1 MIIPLIWLLDYIDIE
16 KTPVEIAKSFT
27 ELGLMLEKPVLS
39 EVLELEHRMDRADW
53 LSILGCARDLAGFEN
68 LKLKKPKMYNF
79 EVNKISDKDKVEV
92 KVNSQKVN
100 VFKTRV
106 FKNVEVKESPEFIKQ
121 RLELYGIPI
130 INNIVDITN
139 FVMVEIGQPL
149 HAQDLNK
156 FTKREIVLRDSNLD
170 EKIQTL
176 DGTII
181 NLPEHTL
188 VLSQNNEPICI
199 GGIVG
204 GIETRV
210 TNETTEIVLDA
221 GNYIQ
226 SAMRKTSQKI
236 GVRNET
242 LLRSEKFLSPELVF
256 EAIVRATDLI
266 LEYCGKNVEVYEN
279 SEFRKSA
286 FEPKI
291 MTLTK
296 KRLNLVSGSD
306 NMFENSSK
314 LLEKLEYEIIK
325 ESDEK
330 LTAKIPYFRTDIE
343 VEDDLIADV
352 LRMYGYSK
360 IEAEPI
366 QAPVPK
372 NITPKSITQ
381 TEFITDV
388 LISLGFHEHLTDS
401 IVKYD
406 GIENRIV
413 MTNSINS
420 DKDSLRL
427 SIKETLSS
435 VLFNY
440 QKFGVNQV
448 KIFEVGKK
456 YYQQNEELFEELV
469 LGIIYDENDKDA
481 QSLFLRQTIDTILDS
496 LNCDYSFKPSSKHMK
511 IVDNHNQNEIGYF
524 DSNYAEIYIEKI
536 INDINFKPKAGN
548 TGKIITEIMNI
559 SKEDLTF
566 ICHEDFYAGEILE
579 FIKNLNPLISEVRY
593 ISEYLTEGNRK
604 VTFRYTSLE
613 SNEMKRLRTEI
624 INNTS
629 LKYKVSFIS

>member
-613 SNEMKRLRTEI
+613 STEMKRLRTEI

>member
-1 MIIPLIWLLDYIDIE
+1 MIIPLVWLRDYIDIE
-16 KTPVEIAKSFT
+16 KTPLEIAKSFT
-27 ELGLMLEKPVLS
+27 ELGLMLEKPVIS

-68 LKLKKPKMYNF
+68 LRLKKPKLHNH
-79 EVNKISDKDKVEV
+79 EVSKISESDKVKIKIDSE
-92 KVNSQKVN
+92 KVN

-106 FKNVEVKESPEFIKQ
+106 FKNVEVKDSPDFIKQ
-121 RLELYGIPI
+121 RLELYGIPS

-139 FVMVEIGQPL
+139 FVMVELGQPL
-149 HAQDLNK
+149 HAQDLSQ
-156 FTKREIVLRDSNLD
+156 FTKREIVLRDSNLN

-181 NLPEHTL
+181 NLPENTL
-188 VLSQNNEPICI
+188 ILSQNNEPICI

-210 TNETTEIVLDA
+210 TQKTNEIILDA
-221 GNYIQ
+221 GNYLQ
-226 SAMRKTSQKI
+226 SSMRKTSQKI

-242 LLRSEKFLSPELVF
+242 LLRSEKFLSPELVL

-266 LEYCGKNVEVYEN
+266 LEYGGKDIEAYEN
-279 SEFRKSA
+279 SEFKKNT
-286 FEPKI
+286 FEPKV

-296 KRLNLVSGSD
+296 NRLNLVSGSD
-306 NMFENSSK
+306 NLFESSSK

-325 ESDEK
+325 ENNENI
-330 LTAKIPYFRTDIE
+330 TAKIPYFRTDIE
-343 VEDDLIADV
+343 VEDDLIADI

-360 IEAEPI
+360 IEAKPI

-381 TEFITDV
+381 SEFVTDV

-406 GIENRIV
+406 GIENRIA
-413 MTNSINS
+413 MLNSINS

-448 KIFEVGKK
+448 KIFEIGKK
-456 YYQQNEELFEELV
+456 YFQQNEDLLEELV
-469 LGIIYDENDKDA
+469 IGIIYDETDKDV
-481 QSLFLRQTIDTILDS
+481 QSLYLRQTIDTVLDS
-496 LNCDYSFKPSSKHMK
+496 LNCDYSFKPEPKNMK
-511 IVDNHNQNEIGYF
+511 IINNRNEDEIGYF
-524 DSNYAEIYIEKI
+524 DSNYAEIYLEKI
-536 INDINFKPKAGN
+536 INDLNFRPKGGN
-548 TGKIITEIMNI
+548 TGKIVTEILNI

-566 ICHEDFYAGEILE
+566 ICHEDFKAGEVLE
-579 FIKNLNPLISEVRY
+579 FIKNLNPLISEVK
-593 ISEYLTEGNRK
+593 YLNEFRTEGNRK
-604 VTFRYTSLE
+604 VTFRFTSLE
-613 SNEMKRLRTEI
+613 SSEMKRLRTEI

-629 LKYKVSFIS
+629 LKFKLTFIS

>member
-1 MIIPLIWLLDYIDIE
+1 MIIPLLWVRDYLDIE
-16 KTPVEIAKSFT
+16 KTPIEIAKSFT

-68 LKLKKPKMYNF
+68 LKLKKPKMHSY
-79 EVNKISDKDKVEV
+79 EVAKISNEDKVDIKIDSE
-92 KVNSQKVN
+92 KVN

-106 FKNVEVKESPEFIKQ
+106 FKNVEVRESPEFIKE
-121 RLELYGIPI
+121 RLELYGIPV

-139 FVMVEIGQPL
+139 FVMVELGQPL
-149 HAQDLNK
+149 HAQDLSQ
-156 FTKREIVLRDSNLD
+156 FAKREIVLRDSNLG

-181 NLPEHTL
+181 NLPENTL
-188 VLSQNNEPICI
+188 VLSQNNTPICI

-204 GIETRV
+204 GAETKV
-210 TNETTEIVLDA
+210 THQTKEIILDA
-221 GNYIQ
+221 GNYRQ
-226 SAMRKTSQKI
+226 SDMRKTSQKI
-236 GVRNET
+236 GIRNET
-242 LLRSEKFLSPELVF
+242 LLRSEKFLSPELVY
-256 EAIVRATDLI
+256 EAVVRATDLI
-266 LEYCGKNVEVYEN
+266 LEHGGKNIEVYEN
-279 SEFRKSA
+279 SEFKKNTY
-286 FEPKI
+286 EPKV

-296 KRLNLVSGSD
+296 KRLDLVSGST
-306 NMFENSSK
+306 NLYESSSK
-314 LLEKLEYEIIK
+314 LLEKLEYEIISENK
-325 ESDEK
+325 DK
-330 LTAKIPYFRTDIE
+330 ITAKIPYFRTDIE

-372 NITPKSITQ
+372 NITPKSIIQ
-381 TEFITDV
+381 SEFVTDV

-440 QKFGVNQV
+440 QKFGVEEV

-456 YYQQNEELFEELV
+456 YYQKDEELFEELV
-469 LGIIYDENDKDA
+469 LGIIYDENNKDS
-481 QSLFLRQTIDTILDS
+481 QSIFLRQTIDTVLDS
-496 LNCDYSFKPSSKHMK
+496 LNCDYSFKPGAKHLK
-511 IVDNHNQNEIGYF
+511 IINNLNQSEIGHF
-524 DSNYAEIYIEKI
+524 DSNYAEIYLEKI
-536 INDINFKPKAGN
+536 INDINFKPKPGN
-548 TGKIITEIMNI
+548 TGKIITEILNI

-566 ICHEDFYAGEILE
+566 VCHTDFNAGEVLE
-579 FIKNLNPLISEVRY
+579 FIKSLNPLISEVRY
-593 ISEYLTEGNRK
+593 ISEYLTENNRK
-604 VTFRYTSLE
+604 VTFRYTSHHA
-613 SNEMKRLRTEI
+613 SEMKKLRTEI
-624 INNTS
+624 INNAS
-629 LKYKVSFIS
+629 LKFKVTFIS